1 MFDDASFYFII
12 VAKIGKKD
20 VSLPNISTN
29 KVFKMKKLRSFVIL
43 LALSVSF
50 GAVAQEFPKYGEPLD
65 IPIYLSATF
74 GEIRPNH
81 IHAGLD
87 IKTQGVEGKKVYA
100 VADGYISRI
109 GVSPYGYGNVLYI
122 THNDGYTSVYAHL
135 QRFSGEIAKYVKDY
149 QYKHKKFTS
158 QIYPDKDRF
167 PVKKGDLIAYSGNS
181 GSSGGPHL
189 HFEIRHTKSE
199 KPVNPMYFGYKIDD
213 NVKPLIQG
221 VSVYPVGDEST
232 LEGGIKPMYF
242 SVEGSNGRYNLKERN
257 VVKGN
262 GDIAFG
268 IRTYDQVGT
277 QTNKDGPYLY
287 ELFLDDELAFQL
299 EADSFSYSE
308 PRYVNSLLDYRH
320 YKQNKSSY
328 VRTETDPFNKLH
340 MIEVRNGIAHV
351 EDGDTVNVCF
361 KISDY
366 VGNMSRI
373 AFKLVGV
380 APAEV
385 ERPMHRRS
393 EYFVKADG
401 SMNSDITIEAFNVSM
416 EKGTLFRDEWIQT
429 GQRDESGCCSRIYR
443 FGSDELTTFKPFKV
457 RLQPNEEWADHP
469 KKYIAYIDNNG
480 KVSSLGGKMKN
491 GSMEVETRNMGEF
504 TIKIDS
510 VAPKVVASNFKDGQS
525 VKELKSL
532 RFKISDD
539 MTGIETYDIYL
550 DDVWVLGKYDAK
562 NALLYYEFDEKM
574 KAGTNN
580 VKVVVTDGVGNS
592 KTLRMK
598 VLY

>member
-1 MFDDASFYFII
+1 MKTRLSLALLLSLFA
-12 VAKIGKKD
+12 
-20 VSLPNISTN
+20 VSL
-29 KVFKMKKLRSFVIL
+29 M
-43 LALSVSF
+43 
-50 GAVAQEFPKYGEPLD
+50 AQESFPKYGSPLD

-122 THNDGYTSVYAHL
+122 THYDGYTSVYAHL
-135 QRFSGEIAKYVKDY
+135 QRFTGEIARYVKQY

-158 QIYPDKDRF
+158 QIYPDADRF

-181 GSSGGPHL
+181 GGSGGPHL
-189 HFEIRHTKSE
+189 HFEIRHTVSE
-199 KPVNPMYFGYKIDD
+199 KPVNPMYFGYKIED
-213 NVKPLIQG
+213 NVRPLIQG
-221 VSVYPVGDEST
+221 VAVYPLGEAST

-242 SVEGSNGRYNLKERN
+242 DVTENNGRYSLKDKSF
-257 VVKGN
+257 VYAN
-262 GDIAFG
+262 GEVAFG
-268 IRTYDQVGT
+268 IRTFDQVGT
-277 QTNKDGPYLY
+277 STNKNGPYLY
-287 ELFLDDELAFQL
+287 ELFLDDMLAFQV

-320 YKQNKSSY
+320 YKQKKTSY

-340 MIEVRNGIAHV
+340 MIEIKNGTVMV
-351 EDGDTVNVCF
+351 EEGDTMNVCF

-366 VGNMSRI
+366 VGNSSRVK
-373 AFKLVGV
+373 FKLVGT
-380 APAEV
+380 APVEV
-385 ERPMHRRS
+385 ERPPHRRS

-401 SMNSDITIEAFNVSM
+401 TLNSEIIIDDFSVSM

-429 GQRDESGCCSRIYR
+429 GHRDAKGCCSCVYR
-443 FGSDELTTFKPFKV
+443 FGDEELTTFKPFTI
-457 RLQPNEEWADHP
+457 RIRPDERWADHA
-469 KKYIAYIDNNG
+469 KKYIAYIDNSG

-491 GSMEVETRNMGEF
+491 GCMEVETRSLGEYA
-504 TIKIDS
+504 IKIDS
-510 VAPKVVASNFKDGQS
+510 VAPTVKASNFKDGQAVS
-525 VKELKSL
+525 SLKSL

-550 DDVWVLGKYDAK
+550 DDVWVLGQYDAK

-574 KAGTNN
+574 KKGTNN
-580 VKVVVTDGVGNS
+580 VKVVVTDGVGNK
-592 KTLRMK
+592 KTLKLK
-598 VLY
+598 VVY

>member
-1 MFDDASFYFII
+1 
-12 VAKIGKKD
+12 
-20 VSLPNISTN
+20 
-29 KVFKMKKLRSFVIL
+29 MKKRSIL
-43 LALSVSF
+43 VLLLVFAALGLS
-50 GAVAQEFPKYGEPLD
+50 AQESFPEYGRPLD

-122 THNDGYTSVYAHL
+122 THYDGYTSVYAHL

-181 GSSGGPHL
+181 GGSGGPHL
-189 HFEIRHTKSE
+189 HFEIRHTVSE

-221 VSVYPVGDEST
+221 VAVYPLGDEST

-242 SVEGSNGRYNLKERN
+242 SVEGGNGKYSLKERSI
-257 VVKGN
+257 VEGN
-262 GDIAFG
+262 GEMAFG
-268 IRTYDQVGT
+268 ICTYDQVGT
-277 QTNKDGPYLY
+277 STNKNGPYLY
-287 ELFLDDELAFQL
+287 ELFLDDVLAFQV

-320 YKQNKSSY
+320 YKQKKSSY

-340 MIEVRNGIAHV
+340 MILKRNGTVTV
-351 EDGDTVNVCF
+351 EEGDTVNVCF

-366 VGNMSRI
+366 AGNSSRI
-373 AFKLVGV
+373 SFKLVGT
-380 APAEV
+380 APVEV
-385 ERPMHRRS
+385 ERPVRRRS
-393 EYFVKADG
+393 EYLVKADG
-401 SMNSDITIEAFNVSM
+401 SLNSEVTIEDFTVSM
-416 EKGTLFRDEWIQT
+416 ERGTLFRDEWIQT
-429 GQRDESGCCSRIYR
+429 GQRDAKGCCSRIYR
-443 FGSDELTTFKPFKV
+443 FGTDELTTFKPFKV
-457 RLQPNEEWADHP
+457 RIRPDEAWADHP
-469 KKYIAYIDNNG
+469 KKYVAYIDNNG

-491 GSMEVETRNMGEF
+491 GAMETETRNMGEF
-504 TIKIDS
+504 TVKIDT
-510 VAPKVVASNFKDGQS
+510 VAPTVKASNFKDGQDVS
-525 VKELKSL
+525 ALKSL

-550 DDVWVLGKYDAK
+550 DDVWVLGQYDAK

-574 KAGTNN
+574 KKGTNN
-580 VKVVVTDGVGNS
+580 VKVVVTDGVGNR
-592 KTLRMK
+592 KTLKMK
-598 VLY
+598 VGY